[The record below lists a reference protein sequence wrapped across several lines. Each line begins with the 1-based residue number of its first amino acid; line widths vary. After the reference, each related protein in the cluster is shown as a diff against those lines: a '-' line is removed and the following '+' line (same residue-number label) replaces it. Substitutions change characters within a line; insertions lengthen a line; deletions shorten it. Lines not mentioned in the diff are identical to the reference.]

1 MPVVIL
7 FNPVSGSGRAL
18 AAAERLAQGLRTAG
32 VDIRLLP
39 TERRPAQE
47 WLRPALAEARA
58 LVVCGGDGAVRMS
71 AIEAARASVPLW
83 HAPCGTENLFART
96 FGMRS
101 DPGAV
106 ARALATDRTGC
117 IDLGRADAES
127 FVIMAS
133 VGFDAEVVHLVAARR
148 TGAISHLSY
157 ARPIL
162 ELATTWQASR
172 LAWTIDGEHEELGEG
187 IVVVGNMRAYGVGL
201 NPAAEAVHD
210 DGLLDA
216 VFIPA
221 RMAVGLLPWAP
232 LLRSGLAHRL
242 PDWIAPNGGGHRMRR
257 GAQIELISEP
267 AARLQLDG
275 DPSALSASAGS
286 SDRVIRRRFWAE
298 PRALRV
304 LLPG

>member
-1 MPVVIL
+1 MPVVVL
-7 FNPVSGSGRAL
+7 FNPVSGVGRAL
-18 AAAERLAQGLRTAG
+18 AAAERLAQGLRAAG
-32 VDIRLLP
+32 VEIRLLP
-39 TERRPAQE
+39 TERRPANE
-47 WLRPALAEARA
+47 WLRPALADARL

-96 FGMRS
+96 FGMTAE
-101 DPGAV
+101 PAAV
-106 ARALATDRTGC
+106 ARALAADRTTRL
-117 IDLGRADAES
+117 DLGRVDDES
-127 FVIMAS
+127 FAIMAS

-162 ELATTWQASR
+162 ELAATWRASR

-210 DGLLDA
+210 DGLLDS

-221 RMAVGLLPWAP
+221 RRALDLLPWAL
-232 LLRSGLAHRL
+232 LLRLGLAHRL
-242 PDWIAPNGGGHRMRR
+242 PDWIAPHGGGHRMRR

-286 SDRVIRRRFWAE
+286 SDRVVRRRFWAE
-298 PRALRV
+298 PGALRV